1 MPRMSVPST
10 LGRKARAVALL
21 TLGALALHQAR
32 YLLAYGDAYGAA
44 PDHRH
49 SYLEQLAPLLVAA
62 VVATIIVSILA
73 PAVRRRSPAAP
84 GSGCATERAAA
95 YALALLGVYF
105 VQELSE
111 GVASGAHAAG
121 IESVLGAAGWLV
133 LPLAM
138 GLGAVAALLGSFL
151 DRVEVRVAGC
161 APSVRRRAPRRLAGP
176 VLVWVRSLASLLLA
190 FGISRRPPPL
200 LAAG

>member
-1 MPRMSVPST
+1 MATLTGPRPTTGTPTSQ
-10 LGRKARAVALL
+10 L
-21 TLGALALHQAR
+21 
-32 YLLAYGDAYGAA
+32 
-44 PDHRH
+44 
-49 SYLEQLAPLLVAA
+49 LAPLLVAA

-133 LPLAM
+133 LPLAI
-138 GLGAVAALLGSFL
+138 GLRGRGGAARRVPRPGRGSGRWRRPVSRAGGHRDDL
-151 DRVEVRVAGC
+151 PVRCSPG
-161 APSVRRRAPRRLAGP
+161 
-176 VLVWVRSLASLLLA
+176 VRSLASLLLA
-190 FGISRRPPPL
+190 FGISRRPPPPVV
-200 LAAG
+200 AG